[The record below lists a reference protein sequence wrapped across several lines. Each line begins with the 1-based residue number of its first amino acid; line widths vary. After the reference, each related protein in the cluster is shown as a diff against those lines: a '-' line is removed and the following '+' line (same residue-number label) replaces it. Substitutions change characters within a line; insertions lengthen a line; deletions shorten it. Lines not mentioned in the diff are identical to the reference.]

1 MSCQKTLYY
10 PLFKVSSI
18 KKNHNHN
25 LDDDVPPE
33 AFLVI
38 DNLVMEVFNQEDQ
51 VQGVKIAM
59 NAYSKKNWECE
70 FHVIFFW
77 APYVVGGSLVFLLVT
92 FVISFVFKSWFGCSD
107 YSNRNNNNNYQKF

>member
-1 MSCQKTLYY
+1 M
-10 PLFKVSSI
+10 SSI

-33 AFLVI
+33 AYLVI
-38 DNLVMEVFNQEDQ
+38 DNLVIEDFNQEDQ
-51 VQGVKIAM
+51 VDATPKIAM
-59 NAYSKKNWECE
+59 KAYSKKNWECE

-107 YSNRNNNNNYQKF
+107 YSNINNNNYQKF